1 MPAATSFLESLHCVP
16 EAGWTES
23 AFTVIRAGKVAA
35 GPDYSIER
43 LSHPGQDIVYCLSGA
58 GVVETLGQRLSVQ
71 PGQLLWIANE
81 APHAHFADPR
91 NPWTVLWF
99 RLDGPNPPALRKR
112 LFRDGVPRVTVIEGA
127 ALTTWFDRLFSALRG
142 REPGLDLRLNQLV
155 GEFLTIVDQAVTRS
169 SAPAMPKA
177 LAAIVAAMRVDLS
190 RRWSAAELNALT
202 RLSHSQTRR
211 LFRKYLR
218 ASPRRWLQRER
229 LIYAQSLI
237 VRNNATLSE
246 IAEACGFC
254 DVYHFSREFKH
265 AVGISP
271 AAWRRGELGS
281 GRS

>member
-1 MPAATSFLESLHCVP
+1 
-16 EAGWTES
+16 
-23 AFTVIRAGKVAA
+23 
-35 GPDYSIER
+35 
-43 LSHPGQDIVYCLSGA
+43 
-58 GVVETLGQRLSVQ
+58 
-71 PGQLLWIANE
+71 
-81 APHAHFADPR
+81 
-91 NPWTVLWF
+91 VLWF

-112 LFRDGVPRVTVIEGA
+112 LFRDSAPRVTVIEGA
-127 ALTTWFDRLFSALRG
+127 ALTTWFDRLFSAMRG

-169 SAPAMPKA
+169 SVPGVPKA

-190 RRWSAAELNALT
+190 RRWSAAELSALT

-211 LFRKYLR
+211 LFPRHLR
-218 ASPRRWLQRER
+218 ASPRQWLQRER